1 MLLWCVQLN
10 EAVLIKTAGFNI
22 LHILQMDIVHFARY
36 HAVYMILR
44 CLQIDIAQ
52 FTGYCVHCVVYK
64 CGILGCVSHL
74 TTSPGE

>member
-1 MLLWCVQLN
+1 MLLWCVQVN

-44 CLQIDIAQ
+44 CLQIDIVQ
-52 FTGYCVHCVVYK
+52 FSGYCVYCAVYK
-64 CGILGCVSHL
+64 CGILGCVLHL